1 MNKKRLGPYSFGII
15 AVLGL
20 FTVLPVFAEVT
31 SIETDSEYFFKNEK
45 ITFTGTVE
53 KNSNGLVSIVI
64 RDTDDKFVTLEQA
77 IIGHDYTFTRT
88 VPVKDHFS
96 EHGIYKATGFILSLE
111 KGATVDFEIS
121 LDGTLEKN
129 NITNDKESPVVASDA
144 DVLIPENTIADFV
157 DTTRD
162 PQYYVDRYYSESSYK
177 EWFDR
182 NYPEIT
188 IEQAVGYKYEPKII
202 LQKAPEPPLPEPL
215 IPENTLVD
223 FVDTTRD
230 PQYYVDRYYNE
241 SSYKEWF
248 DRNYPEITIE
258 QAVGYDDT
266 LKDSVQGLID
276 AQIIPKAEASS
287 IVQIESTSKNSDV
300 AQVSLAIAALG
311 ILFGAVYGIK
321 RKVDDNSKQISI
333 NRNTIRK
340 KIIHPIIGNNPEYIL
355 KTRLAKGEITLEE
368 YERLNSKIK

>member
-1 MNKKRLGPYSFGII
+1 MNKKRLEPYSFGII

-64 RDTDDKFVTLEQA
+64 RDTDDKFVTLTQA

-88 VPVKDHFS
+88 VPIKDHFS

-111 KGATVDFEIS
+111 KGATVDFGVS

-129 NITNDKESPVVASDA
+129 NITNDKESHVVASDA
-144 DVLIPENTIADFV
+144 DVLIPEKTIADFV

-162 PQYYVDRYYSESSYK
+162 PQYYVDRYYS
-177 EWFDR
+177 
-182 NYPEIT
+182 
-188 IEQAVGYKYEPKII
+188 
-202 LQKAPEPPLPEPL
+202 
-215 IPENTLVD
+215 
-223 FVDTTRD
+223 
-230 PQYYVDRYYNE
+230 E

-287 IVQIESTSKNSDV
+287 IVQIESTSKNPDV
-300 AQVSLAIAALG
+300 AQVTLAIAALG

-333 NRNTIRK
+333 NSKTIRK
-340 KIIHPIIGNNPEYIL
+340 KIIHPIIGNNPEDIL